1 VGSIP
6 ASRTKIRVPVYR
18 PQCPAVQGAF
28 VNPYINF
35 VNLLKAISASDTFP
49 KLAHLQRLVLDEI
62 ALNEFQGHPL
72 TVRELL
78 TNQAIASPATLHKH
92 LMALRRLGYVYTASV
107 SDDRR
112 SKYLQL
118 TAQGNRYI
126 STLSKALVKASLT

>member
-1 VGSIP
+1 M
-6 ASRTKIRVPVYR
+6 
-18 PQCPAVQGAF
+18 
-28 VNPYINF
+28 NPYINF
-35 VNLLKAISASDTFP
+35 VNLLKAISVSDTFP

-72 TVRELL
+72 TVRDLL

-107 SDDRR
+107 SEDRR

-118 TAQGNRYI
+118 TAQGHRYI
-126 STLSKALVKASLT
+126 NTLSKALVKASLS

>member
-1 VGSIP
+1 M
-6 ASRTKIRVPVYR
+6 
-18 PQCPAVQGAF
+18 
-28 VNPYINF
+28 NPYINF